1 MVMDG
6 LRYPVIDI
14 NKIPRGYVD
23 VEVLLVEEELITPCQ
38 MVAGHVGATVSGEN
52 TLQPA
57 SEWFMFVKGDQEPRP
72 PQRKMIRWK

>member
-6 LRYPVIDI
+6 LRYPIIDT

-23 VEVLLVEEELITPCQ
+23 VEVLLVEEQKVTPCQ
-38 MVAGHVGATVSGEN
+38 MIAGHVGAMVSGEN

-57 SEWFMFVKGDQEPRP
+57 SEWFMFVKGDTKRRP
-72 PQRKMIRWK
+72 DRKMIRWK